1 MFQDLRERL
10 LKSATAGGYV
20 DGGKV
25 AKILD
30 EEIKSEPGRD
40 SPDHHQ
46 GKHSSFSLVISTYPK
61 IDSTKTFT

>member
-20 DGGKV
+20 DAEKV

-40 SPDHHQ
+40 SPDHHWTWNQ
-46 GKHSSFSLVISTYPK
+46 RL
-61 IDSTKTFT
+61 